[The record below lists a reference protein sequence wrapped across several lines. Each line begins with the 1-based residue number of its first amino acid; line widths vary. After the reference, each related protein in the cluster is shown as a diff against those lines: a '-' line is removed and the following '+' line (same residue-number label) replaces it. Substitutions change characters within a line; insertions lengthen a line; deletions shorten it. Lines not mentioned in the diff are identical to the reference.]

1 MSMPSK
7 LLPFLLVMSACATT
21 APSSPAPAPAPIDVA
36 KQPSPAPARDVRWAG
51 VILSHESRLVT
62 AEVEGRVDQILVEQG
77 RRVKA
82 GDTLAV
88 LDDAEAKRELDA
100 ARGAEDAATGA
111 VRQAQAQAAEASRIA
126 RQNKSLFKSGA
137 VSRDTV
143 LAAQSA
149 YSVSASAVQAA
160 AGSLKRARAAREA
173 AEQALAKTT
182 IVAPIDGVV
191 TLVKVAKGQ
200 MAMRGQ
206 PIARVFD
213 PADLGVRF
221 AVPPEERD
229 AITVGQQLTVV
240 PAGSS
245 TPLVA
250 TVRVVSRNLEPPLR
264 FAIVEADFR
273 GADIADRDAMLGKI
287 VDVVAAR

>member
-1 MSMPSK
+1 
-7 LLPFLLVMSACATT
+7 
-21 APSSPAPAPAPIDVA
+21 
-36 KQPSPAPARDVRWAG
+36 
-51 VILSHESRLVT
+51 VILSRESRLVM
-62 AEVEGRVDQILVEQG
+62 AEVEGRVDQILVEEG

-88 LDDAEAKRELDA
+88 LDDSAAKRDLDA
-100 ARGAEDAATGA
+100 ARGAEDAAIGA
-111 VRQAQAQAAEASRIA
+111 LRQAQAQAAEASRIA

-143 LAAQSA
+143 LSAQSS

-160 AGSLKRARAAREA
+160 EGSLKRARAAREA

-206 PIARVFD
+206 PVARVFD

-229 AITVGQQLTVV
+229 AITVGQRLTVL
-240 PAGSS
+240 PAGAT

-250 TVRVVSRNLEPPLR
+250 TVRVVNRNLEPPLR

-273 GADIADRDAMLGKI
+273 AEIADRDAMLGKI
-287 VDVVAAR
+287 VDVTASR

>member
-1 MSMPSK
+1 
-7 LLPFLLVMSACATT
+7 VT
-21 APSSPAPAPAPIDVA
+21 
-36 KQPSPAPARDVRWAG
+36 WAG
-51 VILSHESRLVT
+51 VILSRESRLVA
-62 AEVEGRVDQILVEQG
+62 AEVEGRIDQLLIAEGQ
-77 RRVKA
+77 RVRA
-82 GDTLAV
+82 GETIAV

-100 ARGAEDAATGA
+100 ARGAEEAAIGGL
-111 VRQAQAQAAEASRIA
+111 RQAQAQAAEASRIA

-143 LAAQSA
+143 LAAQSS
-149 YSVSASAVQAA
+149 YSVSASSVQAA
-160 AGSLKRARAAREA
+160 EGSVKRARAAREA
-173 AEQALAKTT
+173 AEQGLAKTT

-229 AITVGQQLTVV
+229 SITIGQRLTVL
-240 PAGSS
+240 PAGA
-245 TPLVA
+245 TAPLIA
-250 TVRVVSRNLEPPLR
+250 TVRVVNRNLEPPLR
-264 FAIVEADFR
+264 FAIVDADLR
-273 GADIADRDAMLGKI
+273 GAVLADRDAMLGKI
-287 VDVVAAR
+287 VDVNVAAN